1 MREKISANLTDLLL
15 WSLGTV
21 MYAVGVNVFATPNN
35 IAQGGFT
42 GVGIILNYL
51 WNLPVGTT
59 IFIMNIPLF
68 IIAAKKFGKAFIF
81 RTVFVTA
88 LISFIIDLSEDFLP
102 IYTGDK
108 LLASLFCGVLIGGGL
123 SIIFLRGATSGGTDI
138 LAKLLRLRWPHLSIG
153 RVILGVDLVVI
164 ITSGFVFRSLES
176 ALYALIAI
184 YTSTRVIDTIIYGSG
199 NGKLL
204 LTVTKK
210 TNEITRAVTEQLQR
224 GVTVLDVTG
233 GYTNE
238 QKNMVICAVRSS
250 EVSKLNS
257 IIREADENAF
267 TVISEAGE
275 ILGEGFGK
283 RKI

>member
-1 MREKISANLTDLLL
+1 MKKKISDSITDLIL

-21 MYAVGVNVFATPNN
+21 MYAVGVNVFAAPNN

-42 GVGIILNYL
+42 GVGIILNYI
-51 WNLPVGTT
+51 WTLPVGTT
-59 IFIMNIPLF
+59 IFVLNIPLF
-68 IIAAKKFGKAFIF
+68 IIAAKKFGKTFIF
-81 RTVFVTA
+81 KTVFVTG
-88 LISFIIDLSEDFLP
+88 LISVVIDISESFLP
-102 IYTGDK
+102 VYTGDRF
-108 LLASLFCGVLIGGGL
+108 LASLFCGVLIGGGL
-123 SIIFLRGATSGGTDI
+123 ALIFLRGATSGGTDI
-138 LAKLLRLRWPHLSIG
+138 LAKLLRLKWPHLSIG
-153 RVILGVDLVVI
+153 RVILSVDLVVI
-164 ITSGFVFRSLES
+164 ALSGVVFQSLES

-184 YTSTRVIDTIIYGSG
+184 YTSTRVIDIIIYGSG
-199 NGKLL
+199 NGKVL

-210 TNEITRAVTEQLQR
+210 SEEITRAVTENLQR

-267 TVISEAGE
+267 TIISEAGE